1 TSSTDTTPCSLTGK
15 YVTSNPSSSNE
26 INEHGVVSVE
36 DVKRALREDTILVSI
51 IHVNNETGAIQPVA
65 EIGTLLSNHP
75 KIRFHVDHV
84 QGIGK
89 VPLDLYASHI
99 DLCSIS
105 GHKFHSVKGTGLLYV
120 RDGVRL
126 DPILSGGQQELK
138 YRSGTE
144 NLPGIV
150 AMVKALRM
158 TMEQVN
164 EKAEVTIRHAD
175 LMGVFCILSG
185 SLNQK

>member
-1 TSSTDTTPCSLTGK
+1 M
-15 YVTSNPSSSNE
+15 
-26 INEHGVVSVE
+26 
-36 DVKRALREDTILVSI
+36 
-51 IHVNNETGAIQPVA
+51 NNETGAIQPVA
-65 EIGTLLSNHP
+65 EIGTLLSNYP

-89 VPLDLYASHI
+89 VPLNLYASHI

-126 DPILSGGQQELK
+126 GIQFYQGGQQELK

-144 NLPGIV
+144 NL
-150 AMVKALRM
+150 
-158 TMEQVN
+158 
-164 EKAEVTIRHAD
+164 RHCSD
-175 LMGVFCILSG
+175 GESTSHDNGTSERKG
-185 SLNQK
+185 SSFTQFTSRACPFL

>member
-1 TSSTDTTPCSLTGK
+1 
-15 YVTSNPSSSNE
+15 
-26 INEHGVVSVE
+26 
-36 DVKRALREDTILVSI
+36 
-51 IHVNNETGAIQPVA
+51 
-65 EIGTLLSNHP
+65 
-75 KIRFHVDHV
+75 
-84 QGIGK
+84 
-89 VPLDLYASHI
+89 ASHI

-158 TMEQVN
+158 TMEQVK
-164 EKAEVTIRHAD
+164 EKIAHLQSLQTELVRFFKEMEDVTI
-175 LMGVFCILSG
+175 
-185 SLNQK
+185 

>member
-1 TSSTDTTPCSLTGK
+1 
-15 YVTSNPSSSNE
+15 
-26 INEHGVVSVE
+26 
-36 DVKRALREDTILVSI
+36 
-51 IHVNNETGAIQPVA
+51 
-65 EIGTLLSNHP
+65 
-75 KIRFHVDHV
+75 
-84 QGIGK
+84 
-89 VPLDLYASHI
+89 DLYASHI

-126 DPILSGGQQELK
+126 DPILSGGQQELR

-158 TMEQVN
+158 TMEHMR
-164 EKAEVTIRHAD
+164 EKSDHLQKLQAELVRFLEGMEDVTINTSLAYAAPH
-175 LMGVFCILSG
+175 ILNVSFVG
-185 SLNQK
+185 